1 MSKRI
6 AVVTG
11 ASSGIGEASARRLA
25 ADGFEVICAARRVD
39 RIEALA
45 KEIGGRAMECDVT
58 SPSDIARL
66 AEVAGDR
73 VDLIFANAGAA
84 IGVDPVATA
93 NLQDWR
99 TMYEVNVLGAVA
111 TIQALLPAAIN
122 ARGTIIAMSS
132 YAAAVPYE
140 GGGGYC
146 GVKAAVRS
154 MMGSLRLEL
163 FDQPVRICQ
172 IEPGLVATPEFTLNR
187 LGGDQEKADATY
199 RGVKGGALTAED
211 IAEIVGFVAG
221 QPEHINLDSIQ
232 VRPRAQASK
241 DKVDRE

>member
-11 ASSGIGEASARRLA
+11 ASSGIGQASARRLA
-25 ADGFEVICAARRVD
+25 ADGFEVVCAARRVD

-45 KEIGGRAMECDVT
+45 REIGGRAVQCDVT
-58 SPSDIARL
+58 SPTDIERL

-73 VDLIFANAGAA
+73 VDVVFANAGAA

-93 NLQDWR
+93 NLDDWR

-111 TIQALLPAAIN
+111 TIQALLPAAIT
-122 ARGTIIAMSS
+122 AHGTIIAMSS

-199 RGVKGGALTAED
+199 RGVKGGPLTAED

>member
-1 MSKRI
+1 MTKRI

-45 KEIGGRAMECDVT
+45 RDIGGRAVECDVT
-58 SPSDIARL
+58 VAADVARL
-66 AEVAGDR
+66 AQVAGDR
-73 VDLIFANAGAA
+73 VDLLFANAGNA
-84 IGVDPVATA
+84 IGVDPVASA
-93 NLQDWR
+93 NLDDWR
-99 TMYEVNVLGAVA
+99 AMYEVNVLGAVS
-111 TIQALLPAAIN
+111 TIQALLPAAIT
-122 ARGTIIAMSS
+122 AHGTILAMSS
-132 YAAAVPYE
+132 YAAIAPYE

-154 MMGSLRLEL
+154 MIGSLRLEL
-163 FDQPVRICQ
+163 WDKPVRICE
-172 IEPGLVATPEFTLNR
+172 IEPGMVATPEFTLNR
-187 LGGDQEKADATY
+187 LGGDQEKADSTY
-199 RGVKGGALTAED
+199 RGVKGGPLTADD
-211 IAEIVGFVAG
+211 IARIVAFVAG
-221 QPEHINLDSIQ
+221 QPEHVNLDSIL